1 MRNRSFT
8 ARTHQRGA
16 GADVALR
23 TAARRTAARRTAA
36 LLLGVLLVAGCE
48 DAVVPDLN
56 NPSLEGVTNNPSRQ
70 QVQSLA
76 TGLLIGNRANTD
88 DQVRDMEILGRDA
101 YNLDAAD
108 PRWVGEMLIE
118 IDPGGFGSR
127 HWAAHYR
134 NIKGANV
141 MVASVA
147 TAEAL
152 TEEEKS
158 AAIGY
163 AQTIKALDL
172 LEVLEMRDTAGIA
185 ADAGASPDELTPI
198 LCRDAALTRIVALL
212 DSANGALQAGGD
224 AFPFALT
231 NGFVAFDDP
240 TTFRTFNRAITAK
253 TEIYRAKNDPAANTR
268 ALAALGESF
277 VSTTAP
283 LTLGVYHVFS
293 LAAGDATNE
302 LFQDPGATNYR
313 AHPSVLT
320 DAEPGDQRV
329 AAKTEIADA
338 KTYQGVGSNIIFT
351 VYSGPTSPI
360 PIIRNEELI
369 LLRAQA
375 NIGAGNLEAAR
386 QDINFIRQTS
396 GGLAAVGPFADA
408 DAAVT
413 ELLRQK
419 RYSLLFESGSRWA
432 DARLYGRLGTLPIDI
447 NNPPTTV
454 HKVHPIFP
462 IPDEERNVRGDV
474 SCTQ

>member
-1 MRNRSFT
+1 MRDRSYT
-8 ARTHQRGA
+8 ARTLRRGA
-16 GADVALR
+16 GAGIAL
-23 TAARRTAARRTAA
+23 RTAA
-36 LLLGVLLVAGCE
+36 LLLGALLVVGCE

-56 NPSLEGVTNNPSRQ
+56 NPSLEGVTDNPSRQ

-76 TGLLIGNRANTD
+76 TGLVIGNRANTD

-108 PRWVGEMLIE
+108 PRWVVEMLIE
-118 IDPGGFGSR
+118 LDPGGFGSR

-141 MVASVA
+141 MVQSVE

-152 TEEEKS
+152 SAEEKS
-158 AAIGY
+158 AAVGY

-172 LEVLEMRDTAGIA
+172 LQVLEMRDTAGIA

-198 LCRDAALTRIVALL
+198 LCRDAGLTRIVALL
-212 DSANGALQAGGD
+212 DSANSALQAGGD
-224 AFPFALT
+224 AFPFVLPS
-231 NGFVAFDDP
+231 GFSGFDDP
-240 TTFRTFNRAITAK
+240 TTFRTFNRALAAK
-253 TEIYRAKNDPAANTR
+253 AEIYLAKNDPTANAR

-277 VSTTAP
+277 LSTSAP

-293 LAAGDATNE
+293 LASGDATNE
-302 LFQDPGATNYR
+302 LYQDPATTNYR
-313 AHPSVLT
+313 AHPSVLAN
-320 DAEPGDQRV
+320 AEPGDQRV
-329 AAKTEIADA
+329 AAKTEIGEA

-351 VYSGPTSPI
+351 VYGDPTSPI

-375 NIGAGNLEAAR
+375 NIGAGDLEAAR

-396 GGLAAVGPFADA
+396 GGLAPVGPFADA
-408 DAAVT
+408 DAAIT

-419 RYSLLFESGSRWA
+419 RYSLLFESGSHWV

-447 NNPPTTV
+447 DDPPNTV
-454 HKVHPIFP
+454 HQVHPIFP